1 MSQEIALQ
9 LTEGQPIFYSRSG
22 NLPKQERELILIDEI
37 CEVDVL
43 PLSKMGK
50 KFQRNI
56 QKLSNLIF

>member
-1 MSQEIALQ
+1 MEKIAIQ

-22 NLPKQERELILIDEI
+22 RLPESKSELILIDEI
-37 CEVDVL
+37 LEVDVL

-56 QKLSNLIF
+56 QKLTNLIF